1 MASSPPNPREG
12 DEVGGAEERT
22 DEAGGESAPAAQKR
36 FVAPPA
42 SQLPS
47 RLEFVA
53 LGRTGPAGVK
63 STFRTVKMARR
74 VPTLPRKLPPEPE
87 PVASTSRASASVP
100 PAPEPPRRTRRDQA
114 KRHACETCAKR
125 FTSPGKLSQ
134 HLLSHT
140 GELPFPC
147 EFCEKRFNSKFKLA
161 RHNLIH
167 IEARAFACNICGKT
181 FNRKDHLTNHV
192 RVHNPVKKLYTCDK
206 PDCRK
211 SYTSL
216 MSYRKHAALH
226 SVEEGNLQ
234 CLICDKVF
242 TNRQDIVYHLKI
254 HTGSR
259 TVKNETD
266 KKFTCNY
273 CERRFFTAKDVRRHQ
288 VVHTGR
294 RDFLCPCCP
303 QKFGRKDHLVRHV
316 KNAHPDES
324 WRSTVAGTSSELTPE
339 VSAFEETYTTDFP
352 IESTEFNIWKSESPK
367 PSTSKSIQTRIPS
380 SEIIVEI
387 PSDQI
392 KMEPCGEI
400 KIKSEDPLNIK
411 IEEPASPSSL
421 FPLVYVVP
429 EFPQS
434 TSVLPYITT
443 EELPDSIEAHLL
455 DPNVELFDPGEGPSG
470 LSSQV
475 LRGLLEERESTYPAE
490 EGTSSGTR
498 SQQRLPAFTQ
508 AFQTAQSPKPPPP
521 PPPPH

>member
-1 MASSPPNPREG
+1 MASSPPNPSEG
-12 DEVGGAEERT
+12 EELGAPAERSET
-22 DEAGGESAPAAQKR
+22 GGESAPAAQKR
-36 FVAPPA
+36 FIAPPA
-42 SQLPS
+42 SQVPS
-47 RLEFVA
+47 RLHFVS
-53 LGRTGPAGVK
+53 LGPSGPAGVK
-63 STFRTVKMARR
+63 STFRTVKVARR
-74 VPTLPRKLPPEPE
+74 VPTLPRKLPPAAGPAAG
-87 PVASTSRASASVP
+87 ASTSAAAP
-100 PAPEPPRRTRRDQA
+100 PEPEPPRRARRDQA

-147 EFCEKRFNSKFKLA
+147 EFCDKRFNSKFKLA

-167 IEARAFACNICGKT
+167 SEARAFACNVCGKT

-192 RVHNPVKKLYTCDK
+192 RVHNPVKKLYTCEK

-234 CLICDKVF
+234 CKICDKVF

-273 CERRFFTAKDVRRHQ
+273 CERRFFTAKDVRRHL

-294 RDFLCPCCP
+294 RDFLCPYCP

-324 WRSTVAGTSSELTPE
+324 WRSAAVGTSSDPTPE
-339 VSAFEETYTTDFP
+339 ASAFEETYTTDFAM
-352 IESTEFNIWKSESPK
+352 EDADFSIWKPQSPEESK
-367 PSTSKSIQTRIPS
+367 PVRTPVPS
-380 SEIIVEI
+380 SDIIVEM
-387 PSDQI
+387 PSELNI
-392 KMEPCGEI
+392 KMEPGADLDI
-400 KIKSEDPLNIK
+400 KVEGDPLEVK
-411 IEEPASPSSL
+411 LEQPPSPSCAL
-421 FPLVYVVP
+421 YPLVYVVP
-429 EFPQS
+429 QYQPPAN
-434 TSVLPYITT
+434 LPYIT

-455 DPNVELFDPGEGPSG
+455 DPSVELYDPGEGTSG
-470 LSSQV
+470 LSTQV
-475 LRGLLEERESTYPAE
+475 LRGLLEEPESTYPPDD
-490 EGTSSGTR
+490 SGGSR

-508 AFQTAQSPKPPPP
+508 AFQTAQSSKPPAP